1 MSESISSHLVGF
13 SSISSSISASSS
25 SGAVAVIFA
34 EKCDGICGLFN
45 SANPSVSTLWP
56 FVGSSIASITGV
68 SESIRSQSA
77 ISSAFLTSLLS
88 GAVLVLSEE
97 STRDAMGITSVAA
110 ETSESIFSFSV
121 IPSVTIEDIAD
132 SE

>member
-1 MSESISSHLVGF
+1 M
-13 SSISSSISASSS
+13 
-25 SGAVAVIFA
+25 
-34 EKCDGICGLFN
+34 
-45 SANPSVSTLWP
+45 
-56 FVGSSIASITGV
+56 
-68 SESIRSQSA
+68 
-77 ISSAFLTSLLS
+77 
-88 GAVLVLSEE
+88 LSEE